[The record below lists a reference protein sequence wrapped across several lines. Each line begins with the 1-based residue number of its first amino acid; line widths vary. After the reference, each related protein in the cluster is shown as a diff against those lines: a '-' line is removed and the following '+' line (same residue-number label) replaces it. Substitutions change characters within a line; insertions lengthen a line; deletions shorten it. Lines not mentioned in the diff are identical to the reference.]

1 MTKNR
6 EPMPVHEL
14 CKFVSDRTDDYRVYD
29 WREIEAMREDLARV
43 SMGHSE
49 LAAKVNG
56 LSNRLVMVHRV
67 LAEMRDA
74 KAYEWAD
81 KLRDALEGRS

>member
-1 MTKNR
+1 MTEDQRLYN
-6 EPMPVHEL
+6 
-14 CKFVSDRTDDYRVYD
+14 
-29 WREIEAMREDLARV
+29 WREVEAMRDDLARV

-56 LSNRLVMVHRV
+56 LSHRLFRVHRV

-81 KLRDALEGRS
+81 KLRDALEGKS

>member
-1 MTKNR
+1 MTKNQR
-6 EPMPVHEL
+6 L
-14 CKFVSDRTDDYRVYD
+14 YN

-43 SMGHSE
+43 SMGHSK

-56 LSNRLVMVHRV
+56 LSHRLFMVHRV

-81 KLRDALEGRS
+81 KLRAAMKEQE

>member
-14 CKFVSDRTDDYRVYD
+14 CKFVSDRSDDYRVYN
-29 WREIEAMREDLARV
+29 WREVEGMREDLARV

-56 LSNRLVMVHRV
+56 LSHRLFMVHRV

-74 KAYEWAD
+74 RAYEWAD
-81 KLRDALEGRS
+81 KLRDALEERS

>member
-1 MTKNR
+1 MTKDQR
-6 EPMPVHEL
+6 L
-14 CKFVSDRTDDYRVYD
+14 YD
-29 WREIEAMREDLARV
+29 WREVEAMREDLARV

-56 LSNRLVMVHRV
+56 LSHRLFMVHGV

-81 KLRDALEGRS
+81 RLRDVLEVRP